1 MCNDIVYVKLYF
13 NRSVVKMHSR
23 AKMVEKED
31 LNVSPPTSTPKLQ
44 LFTEQL
50 SMRKL

>member
-1 MCNDIVYVKLYF
+1 MCNDIVYVKLHF
-13 NRSVVKMHSR
+13 NRSVFKMHYR

-31 LNVSPPTSTPKLQ
+31 LNLSPPTSTPKLQ

-50 SMRKL
+50 SMRNL